1 MAVLNESASFLVSV
15 LLALLSFSSLQVLK
29 PTLASTQAMTVAG
42 GALASMVFVF
52 LLTALGN
59 LEKVLMGSGFASKW
73 LEVCLCLA
81 AAVSAAASVHRV
93 CATTCVLFSS
103 AWLYGIFKISNDLYG
118 SGVATSAASDK
129 DKHVKKR
136 K

>member
-73 LEVCLCLA
+73 VEVCLCLA

-93 CATTCVLFSS
+93 CATTCVLFS
-103 AWLYGIFKISNDLYG
+103 AVWLYGMFKVSNEVYG
-118 SGVATSAASDK
+118 AGTVAAAAGDSK
-129 DKHVKKR
+129 NAKKR